1 MAGKSTGTF
10 AIGNYTKV
18 AAARYGDREAIT
30 CMTTGRRLTF
40 RQVNQRVN
48 GLANGL
54 LGLRIR
60 KGDSTA
66 FLTYNRHEIVE
77 IYFALG
83 KIGSIGL
90 PLNYRLSPP
99 EMIDLMTFCDMENL
113 IFDPSFTDLV
123 RELKSKLPAVKRYVC
138 LGDEVPDFAVSFED
152 LIRKSS
158 QEEPAV
164 EITEDDPQYL
174 NLTSGT
180 TGLPKA
186 YMLSQYNNAGAGPIM
201 TYMHDVTAND
211 VVLTV
216 FPIFGR
222 VGFAWSA
229 GSIYTGARNVIHQFD
244 LMKILGI
251 IEQEKVTISNWV
263 PTMASFILAL
273 PDIEK
278 HDLSSL
284 RALVFASSPFPVTL
298 QEQVKKRLC
307 PNLYEFYGLQESG
320 ILVNMGPKDKER
332 KPESVGT
339 LYFGADVRVVDNNVK
354 DVPTGEVG
362 EIIGRGVAVTAG
374 YYKNDEKTQEM
385 FKDGWFFTGDLGR
398 FDDEGFLFLAGRKKD
413 MMITGGQN
421 VFAVEVEEMLMSH
434 PAIMQC
440 AVIGLPDD
448 TWGEMVSAVIIRR
461 PGQEATEEEIIAF
474 GRDRIAHF
482 KAPKKIFFVDSLP
495 MTPTGKVQKFLLV
508 EKFAKS

>member
-1 MAGKSTGTF
+1 MAGKATGSF
-10 AIGNYTKV
+10 NIGNYVKV

-30 CMTTGRRLTF
+30 CMTTGRHLTF

-54 LGLRIR
+54 LGLGIQ
-60 KGDSTA
+60 KGDNTA
-66 FLTYNRHEIVE
+66 FLSYNRHEIVE
-77 IYFALG
+77 TYFALG

-99 EMIDLMTFCDMENL
+99 EMVELMTFCDTENL
-113 IFDPSFTDLV
+113 IFDAAFAALV
-123 RELKSKLPAVKRYVC
+123 DGLRPKLPGVKRFVSF
-138 LGDEVPDFAVSFED
+138 GEPVPDFAVSYEG
-152 LIRKSS
+152 LIQASP
-158 QEEPAV
+158 QTEPDV
-164 EITEDDPQYL
+164 EISEEDPQYL

-186 YMLSQYNNAGAGPIM
+186 YMLSQYNNAGAGAIL

-211 VVLTV
+211 VVMTV

-229 GSIYTGARNVIHQFD
+229 CSIFAGARNVIHQFD

-263 PTMASFILAL
+263 PTMASFVLAL

-284 RALVFASSPFPVTL
+284 RALVFAASPFPVAL
-298 QEQVKKRLC
+298 QEQVKKHLC
-307 PNLYEFYGLQESG
+307 PNLYEFYGLQETG

-339 LYFGADVRVVDNNVK
+339 LYFGADVRVVDNNGK
-354 DVPTGEVG
+354 DVPAGEVG

-374 YYKNDEKTQEM
+374 YFKNEEKTREM
-385 FKDGWFFTGDLGR
+385 FKDGWFYTGDLGR

-413 MMITGGQN
+413 MLITGGQN
-421 VFAVEVEEMLMSH
+421 VFAVEVEEMLMGH
-434 PAIMQC
+434 PAVMQC
-440 AVIGLPDD
+440 AVIGLPDT
-448 TWGEMVSAVIIRR
+448 TWGERVTAVIIRR

-474 GRDRIAHF
+474 SRDRIAHF
-482 KAPKKIFFVDSLP
+482 KAPKTVFFVDTLP

-508 EKFAKS
+508 EKFSQS

>member
-1 MAGKSTGTF
+1 MAGKATGSF
-10 AIGNYTKV
+10 NIGNYVKV

-54 LGLRIR
+54 LGLGIR
-60 KGDSTA
+60 KGDNTA
-66 FLTYNRHEIVE
+66 FLSYNRHEIVE
-77 IYFALG
+77 TYFALG

-99 EMIDLMTFCDMENL
+99 EMVELMTFCDTENL
-113 IFDPSFTDLV
+113 IFDAAFAALV
-123 RELKSKLPAVKRYVC
+123 DELRPKLPGVKRFVSF
-138 LGDEVPDFAVSFED
+138 GEPVPDFAVSYEG
-152 LIRKSS
+152 LIQASP
-158 QEEPAV
+158 QTEPDV
-164 EITEDDPQYL
+164 EISEEDPQYL

-186 YMLSQYNNAGAGPIM
+186 YMLSQYNNAGAGPIL
-201 TYMHDVTAND
+201 TFMHDVTAND
-211 VVLTV
+211 VVMTV

-229 GSIYTGARNVIHQFD
+229 GSIFAGARNVIHQFD

-263 PTMASFILAL
+263 PTMASFVLAL

-284 RALVFASSPFPVTL
+284 RALVFAASPFPVAL

-307 PNLYEFYGLQESG
+307 PNLYEFYGLQETG

-339 LYFGADVRVVDNNVK
+339 LYFGADVRVVDNNGQ
-354 DVPTGEVG
+354 DVPAGEVG

-374 YYKNDEKTQEM
+374 YFKNEEKTREM
-385 FKDGWFFTGDLGR
+385 FKDGWFYTGDLGR

-413 MMITGGQN
+413 MLITGGQN
-421 VFAVEVEEMLMSH
+421 VFAVEVEEMLMGH
-434 PAIMQC
+434 PAVMQC
-440 AVIGLPDD
+440 AVIGLPDT
-448 TWGEMVSAVIIRR
+448 TWGERVTAVIIRR
-461 PGQEATEEEIIAF
+461 PGQEVTEEEIIAF
-474 GRDRIAHF
+474 SRDRIAHF
-482 KAPKKIFFVDSLP
+482 KAPKTVFFVDTLP
-495 MTPTGKVQKFLLV
+495 MTSTGKVQKFLLV
-508 EKFAKS
+508 EKFSQS